1 MVTDD
6 DVEEPTR
13 RCRVG
18 GSSASTYFLIVLLWI
33 PNSRSIARRD
43 IPLRRAFRI
52 AFHRSFWRN
61 VGLRA
66 EAAAGLLAEAT
77 SSMIINDHTWIIAVL

>member
-18 GSSASTYFLIVLLWI
+18 GLSASTYFLIVLLWI
-33 PNSRSIARRD
+33 PSSRSIARSD
-43 IPLRRAFRI
+43 IPLRLAFRI
-52 AFHRSFWRN
+52 AFPPLLLEECR
-61 VGLRA
+61 L
-66 EAAAGLLAEAT
+66 AGWGHVV
-77 SSMIINDHTWIIAVL
+77 NHTWIIAVL